1 VPLAFARRRFLGA
14 AAGFVAAAALGDAF
28 FVEPTAIDV
37 TRHDLVVPG
46 LAPRLAGLRVACVT
60 DVHLHRGVRAAARAT
75 LALLAHE
82 RPEIVV
88 LIGDIYNTRHDLV
101 QLVSWARDAR
111 GTLATFAT
119 LGNWEHDA
127 GIDRGTAERLYGQ
140 VGVEF
145 LYNASGRVRVGTA
158 QLTVVGIDDPVAGE
172 PDVAAAVQ
180 GVPAAD
186 PAIWVL
192 HAPGFVDG
200 VPRGRVPQPAAILT
214 GHTHGGQIRLPFYT
228 PFTPT
233 GSGRFVAGWYRD
245 TFAPLYVSR
254 GIGTVTL
261 PARFC
266 CPPELPIFTLR
277 TAPEP

>member
-1 VPLAFARRRFLGA
+1 MPLEFTRRRFLGA
-14 AAGFVAAAALGDAF
+14 AAGFAAAAALGDGF
-28 FVEPTAIDV
+28 FVEPTAIEV

-60 DVHLHRGVRAAARAT
+60 DVHLHAGVHAAARAT

-88 LIGDIYNTRHDLV
+88 LIGDICNTRDDLA

-119 LGNWEHDA
+119 LGNWEHEA
-127 GIDRGTAERLYGQ
+127 GIDRRTAERAYGQ

-145 LYNASGRVRVGTA
+145 LYNSSGRVRVGTA
-158 QLTVVGIDDPVAGE
+158 ELTVVGIDDPVAGE
-172 PDVAAAVQ
+172 PNVAAAVR
-180 GVPAAD
+180 GVDAAD

-200 VPRGRVPQPAAILT
+200 ATRGRFPQPAAILS

-228 PFTPT
+228 PYTPT

-245 TFAPLYVSR
+245 TLAPLYVSR
-254 GIGTVTL
+254 GIGTVAL

-277 TAPEP
+277 TA